1 MDDNVNSGG
10 TRYLDKDGKELTE
23 ADLSLQAGKTATGKK
38 GNKEVGDDRSENAV
52 SSKA

>member
-23 ADLSLQAGKTATGKK
+23 ADLSLQA
-38 GNKEVGDDRSENAV
+38 KEVGDDRSENAV